1 MLSEFSVYSSII
13 LQPCISNQ
21 ETSNSSFMVLREEI
35 LVRGIQV
42 AQQSDAKAAGTRGRR
57 PRRARCRSVESPGSP
72 LLFQVAA
79 PSSALPRDRGLFQ

>member
-42 AQQSDAKAAGTRGRR
+42 AQQSDAAAAGTEEDAQDVQGAAVWSLLVR
-57 PRRARCRSVESPGSP
+57 P
-72 LLFQVAA
+72 F
-79 PSSALPRDRGLFQ
+79 SSR